1 MPWLKCFIEIPYI
14 NGSSG
19 RSEGGGNG
27 GKGGARGAA
36 GGGGGNLR
44 GRRKEMFLGRI
55 PSLKL
60 TATLQEMNISHLG
73 KREIIFK
80 YALSGGYVNS
90 LEGNSSP
97 LKMGPSPLKVEYSLP
112 LPPSFSSVSFRGCY
126 SHAAVFYRIGLQPWV
141 KITSSLHDDQVE
153 GLFF

>member
-1 MPWLKCFIEIPYI
+1 MTCFIEIPYI

-44 GRRKEMFLGRI
+44 GRRKEMVWEGPI
-55 PSLKL
+55 PSLNSYPL
-60 TATLQEMNISHLG
+60 HEINISHLG
-73 KREIIFK
+73 KRKIIFK

-90 LEGNSSP
+90 LESNSSP
-97 LKMGPSPLKVEYSLP
+97 PENRGPSPLKVEYSLP
-112 LPPSFSSVSFRGCY
+112 LPPIFSSVSFRD
-126 SHAAVFYRIGLQPWV
+126 AIPMLLFLQDWV
-141 KITSSLHDDQVE
+141 TALGEDNFQLHDDQVE
-153 GLFF
+153 GLFL